1 MKKNYY
7 VYLIVTNRKNRLISY
22 VGYTSD
28 LTNRII
34 LHNKG
39 KGAKFTKGNFW
50 KVIYKKKYN
59 TKSLAMINEYILK
72 KNYKLRNQLKKKYQ
86 LNE

>member
-1 MKKNYY
+1 MKENYY
-7 VYLIVTNRKNRLISY
+7 VYLIIANRNKRLISY
-22 VGYTSD
+22 VGYTSN
-28 LTNRII
+28 LTNRIN

-50 KVIYKKKYN
+50 KVIYKKKYI
-59 TKSLAMINEYILK
+59 TKSLAMKNEYILK
-72 KNYKLRNQLKKKYQ
+72 KNYKLRNRLKKKYL